1 MLSIVT
7 GYLISYFQPFSISK
21 LGKKEI
27 VQSTNDKHLETEVLK
42 NEIANQQAL
51 PENKISKTAPKEKST
66 PSTDMN
72 GSSANGS
79 IQQTDDLVPQNKL
92 TSLQDQKRII
102 YFNHGS
108 NMLPDHAFKTLDQ
121 IVKFS
126 SYHPE
131 AEIVIEG
138 YTDSFGNYLY
148 NKNLSKVRA
157 EAVKNYLVTHG
168 IPATMINTHGMG
180 PENPVESN
188 ETFDGR
194 KKNRRVEIKLKL
206 K

>member
-148 NKNLSKVRA
+148 NN
-157 EAVKNYLVTHG
+157 LVTNG
-168 IPATMINTHGMG
+168 IPATMINTFGMG